1 MFDLSGPNVAFQPA
15 DQPQGASMNAHERDT
30 KPDSLKKEMRLNL
43 FQPLMSENAENEML
57 SRCIRSTSVQ
67 KK

>member
-15 DQPQGASMNAHERDT
+15 DQLQGASMNAHERDT
-30 KPDSLKKEMRLNL
+30 KPDSLKKEMRLNY
-43 FQPLMSENAENEML
+43 FQPWCQRML
-57 SRCIRSTSVQ
+57 KIKCSPDVSDPPVY